1 MEYKYIFIDRAAG
14 KTTETTVIKTQNLAK
29 YSLAQQ
35 VVILCRIFSAF
46 GRQEGAVIK

>member
-1 MEYKYIFIDRAAG
+1 MEYKYIFIDLAAR
-14 KTTETTVIKTQNLAK
+14 KSTETTLIKSHNLAK

-35 VVILCRIFSAF
+35 VVILCRIYPAF